1 VLLSATTAVMEKIA
15 VPAEAVADSEMP
27 SPSTWNVTV
36 GLPPGSGESVTFIV
50 VALVLD
56 SKILVGLQLKFYPRM
71 VLLCLVYH
79 VSCHTRNPSP
89 QPSLQQP

>member
-1 VLLSATTAVMEKIA
+1 VLLSATTVEMVKVAT
-15 VPAEAVADSEMP
+15 PAEETADSEMP
-27 SPSTWNVTV
+27 SPSTWKVTV

-71 VLLCLVYH
+71 ELLCLVYRA
-79 VSCHTRNPSP
+79 SCRTRNPSP
-89 QPSLQQP
+89 QPSPRQP